1 MGAGLRR
8 SLRGGGIKKSKRVIK
23 NTKKVVKKHKKTRKG
38 GKRKT
43 LKKKLYKKKGG
54 DDFMKNACQND
65 PKYFEANKGQCI
77 AYGYM

>member
-8 SLRGGGIKKSKRVIK
+8 SLRGGRIKKNKRVIK

-54 DDFMKNACQND
+54 DSFYSENRQKPEFYSAHRGEC
-65 PKYFEANKGQCI
+65 A
-77 AYGYM
+77 GYI

>member
-54 DDFMKNACQND
+54 SFLSEECKKPEFYNAHRAEC
-65 PKYFEANKGQCI
+65 A
-77 AYGYM
+77 GYI

>member
-54 DDFMKNACQND
+54 DPSFYSVNCQK
-65 PKYFEANKGQCI
+65 PEFHSTHRAECA
-77 AYGYM
+77 GYV